1 MLISTFYEEL
11 FMSEQND
18 NTESNFE
25 PGCGIYRCTP
35 LNNLFLVSV
44 IILTV
49 VGVLVIP
56 LRLNRVIYTLV

>member
-35 LNNLFLVSV
+35 PEQ
-44 IILTV
+44 
-49 VGVLVIP
+49 P
-56 LRLNRVIYTLV
+56 LPSFCNYPNCGGCSCHTSQTE